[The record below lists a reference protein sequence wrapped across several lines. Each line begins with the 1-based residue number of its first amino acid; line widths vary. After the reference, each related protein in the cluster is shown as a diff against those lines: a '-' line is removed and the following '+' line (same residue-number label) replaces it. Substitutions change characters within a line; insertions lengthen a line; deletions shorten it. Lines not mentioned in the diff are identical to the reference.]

1 MEDHKPS
8 KKFEKFLYYF
18 FEIEMGPNERLFQV
32 IDPYTVNELPADEKP
47 KAEEMMIEALKE
59 KIDRRWLY
67 GIEEISSK
75 RGYTFLLDLFKREEV
90 IFNKAMIAGNLLRMD
105 LDAPVLEFLISV
117 VESKEIEGTRLKAL
131 ESLHWFVGYKSKDER
146 RNELFLS
153 MLFKSMSDTSRKI
166 RTNVY
171 DKLKEYFE
179 MSIFTP
185 KNDSIIKILESEHTQ
200 EEYEAAVREF
210 KARVEAKETTTF
222 SVEKVIDF
230 INKLPENSKTITLSD
245 CPICKDI
252 PSSLSADVSADESL
266 DEYKAKLET
275 TIAFAYYEPSL
286 MRCPICGRL
295 YDYNYKYDYYACS
308 TNDEDEHLTRIDK
321 KKAID
326 KVKNFAKEYE
336 FKMIIQCH
344 NFLKI
349 DYGNPHFIANLNQ

>member
-1 MEDHKPS
+1 MIIIGSIGGTFVYFYFYRENYS
-8 KKFEKFLYYF
+8 FECSGYVKSTENNQTIANAIVQLY
-18 FEIEMGPNERLFQV
+18 V
-32 IDPYTVNELPADEKP
+32 
-47 KAEEMMIEALKE
+47 
-59 KIDRRWLY
+59 
-67 GIEEISSK
+67 
-75 RGYTFLLDLFKREEV
+75 
-90 IFNKAMIAGNLLRMD
+90 
-105 LDAPVLEFLISV
+105 
-117 VESKEIEGTRLKAL
+117 
-131 ESLHWFVGYKSKDER
+131 
-146 RNELFLS
+146 
-153 MLFKSMSDTSRKI
+153 
-166 RTNVY
+166 
-171 DKLKEYFE
+171 
-179 MSIFTP
+179 
-185 KNDSIIKILESEHTQ
+185 Q
-200 EEYEAAVREF
+200 EEYEVAVREF

-266 DEYKAKLET
+266 DEYKTKLET